1 MTENIYT
8 TRWINDLERFLPLKP
23 SFLLSGNVADYQ
35 ICDMDGIFA
44 PLSLHDTLTEVFC
57 RNGYGTVLIYDPA
70 RGFYVNGENQ
80 CDLIKKLGVAVENGR
95 APLSTNGLAKAIERF
110 IDLIEPEPVALI
122 IDFAGRLVIRPDGLE
137 QSENALFTQALIGA
151 YRAKPKTINQRPY
164 YNTIV
169 FVTEKEGDVPDWMV
183 VDNACLRHIPVAK
196 PDASARRV
204 VAPDL
209 LKVIGGEVTKEVTN
223 VFVQATEGMLLRDLL
238 AIVQLGKTE
247 GMELAQISDVV
258 RYYKVGVTEDP
269 WKKIPRDT
277 IVNGEA
283 TIRKRVKGQGRAV
296 THMLDVVK
304 RAITG
309 IGMGANSR
317 GKPRGFALFA
327 GPTGVGKTELAK
339 TITEL
344 LFGDEESYIRFDMSE
359 FSAEHADQ
367 RLVGAPPGYVGY
379 DQGGELTNA
388 IREKPFSVVLFDEI
402 EKAHPKILDKF
413 LQILDD
419 GVLTSGRGDRV
430 YFSEAIIIFTSNLGI
445 SKLNQDGVRVANVE
459 QNDDYT
465 TIKSNVRSEIERHF
479 KMTLGRPEMLNRM
492 GENIIVFDFIRDEI
506 ADEIYD
512 SILSSIIKNL
522 MIQGTEITLT
532 EEVSIELKA
541 FCLRDLSNGGRGI
554 RNQLEAHFVN
564 PLARHLF
571 DVENSKGARFE
582 VDNIKISE
590 VTSLQ
595 LREV

>member
-1 MTENIYT
+1 M
-8 TRWINDLERFLPLKP
+8 
-23 SFLLSGNVADYQ
+23 
-35 ICDMDGIFA
+35 
-44 PLSLHDTLTEVFC
+44 
-57 RNGYGTVLIYDPA
+57 
-70 RGFYVNGENQ
+70 
-80 CDLIKKLGVAVENGR
+80 
-95 APLSTNGLAKAIERF
+95 
-110 IDLIEPEPVALI
+110 
-122 IDFAGRLVIRPDGLE
+122 E

-445 SKLNQDGVRVANVE
+445 SKLNQDGVRIANVE

-582 VDNIKISE
+582 VDDIKISE